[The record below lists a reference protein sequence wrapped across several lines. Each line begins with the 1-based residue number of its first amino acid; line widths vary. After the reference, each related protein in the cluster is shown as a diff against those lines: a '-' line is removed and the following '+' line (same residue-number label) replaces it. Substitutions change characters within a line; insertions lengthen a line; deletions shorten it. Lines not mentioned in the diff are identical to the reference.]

1 MPSPEQLQLIELL
14 LARLERVSVDS
25 YWAHRASGVRGA
37 LLRAL
42 EKTEAGR
49 EIDES
54 GLNQLTQSGFCIL
67 SQAARDKS

>member
-1 MPSPEQLQLIELL
+1 MQSPQQIQLIKML

-42 EKTEAGR
+42 EKMERNGTV
-49 EIDES
+49 DES
-54 GLNQLTQSGFCIL
+54 RLRRLMDHGFEIL
-67 SQAARDKS
+67 ECAARDI